1 MQFKWRYLITVPL
14 VCLICLWLGGFLYF
28 CYQINHY
35 TQSNE
40 KTDAIV
46 VLTGGRNRITESIS
60 LLNSGLADKMFI
72 SGVSKRVTIS
82 DIENKAGVTLLEPY
96 KVELGY
102 KAQDTVGNA
111 SEIKEWIESNNIRS
125 VRLVTSNYHL
135 PRALTELGT
144 YHLPLKIVAHP
155 VYSEKVSKN
164 WWHSWGTLKFIFAE
178 YNKYA
183 FVRLRNLIKI

>member
-1 MQFKWRYLITVPL
+1 MLIIVG
-14 VCLICLWLGGFLYF
+14 LWLGGFVFF
-28 CYQINHY
+28 CYRINHY
-35 TQSNE
+35 EVNNE
-40 KTDAIV
+40 HTDAIV

-60 LLNSGLADKMFI
+60 LLNSGLADRMFI
-72 SGVSKRVTIS
+72 SGVSKKVTIT
-82 DIENKAGVTLLEPY
+82 DIENKSGVALLQPE

-102 KAQDTVGNA
+102 KAKDTVGNA
-111 SEIKEWIESNNIRS
+111 SEAKEWIEKNNIHS

-164 WWHSWGTLKFIFAE
+164 WWRSWGTLKFIFAE
-178 YNKYA
+178 YNKYV